1 MTRRRARSTNP
12 CDFSYRGVTRRGA
25 AATIAENCRHCQ
37 NPIAVS
43 FPRSN
48 PSRTVK
54 SSLVPFDINAS
65 KNPLKTRNTRTTK
78 SINARPGEAKGRS
91 GERREENAW
100 CSCMGDVVSRNC
112 AHEFT
117 DTVRHDAKRKGTEKE
132 RKRLPSTKRALDKIG
147 TAVDPKDAA
156 AEDSSRRL
164 TGQVNLAF
172 CDTEIT
178 FAPSAIVYFAHS
190 ERVKNFDLHLKGFY
204 TPKQGGIGKSFLQE
218 EGEQGTQENAERQ
231 KERKVYSKVVRKWL
245 GEVGWE
251 RRRERSRTFGNKFSW
266 AIMGLYG
273 GRTDSDG
280 GGYRGIS
287 LTERGI
293 VEEKEERDTQRTSTG
308 RGTPSVLSYAR
319 MQDQD
324 EFYRTLC
331 SSETLRSGK
340 KGFFHDFSEHVM
352 QTAGDTWTS
361 RIFGRIDDNEGRVR
375 VIFTDAKVKDV
386 VTDTLAKV
394 KLLFRDKDAEVSK
407 RRRLE
412 GYQLAAVGEHDK
424 ALLLFSQAVLRAPQP
439 GRNKTVD
446 QGLSL
451 SLALLGRAEIFMALK
466 EYYFALEDLRLAA
479 EHDLPD
485 KLMHSPPCP
494 FVSAIRYQLV
504 PQNSFTTK
512 IQNNR
517 ITLLGPVKSS
527 LLLNFVHRYVFTCM
541 HVCHICGGG
550 DGTPLNGA
558 VNSELRWSSGALE
571 IRETTTAGKHVVAT
585 AEIHP
590 GDILLVEPPLAGCL
604 LPEFY
609 GTHCQ
614 HCYARLRAP
623 VGCPNCSC
631 VAFCGKK
638 CREVAMATYHK
649 YECKVLALLIGSGMS
664 VLSMVA
670 LRMVTQEESC
680 EGDDESVDVAPYN
693 LVTHADRR
701 TSKDFLERSLM
712 AAFLLKCLQRVGFF
726 ANPTPDDE
734 VPGVEEIIV
743 AALLLRN
750 LQLLQFNAHEFFE
763 TRMSAEHRF
772 RGSRPVYLGVAIY
785 PSVARFNHD
794 CYPAVTRYFIGR
806 HIVIRAVRG
815 LRPGDVIAENYGPI
829 FTKRTLAERQRTLA
843 GRYWFRCTCKACQE
857 DWPRFENLTN
867 DSVRLRCPTVG
878 CGGLHSRS
886 RQGKPIKCPDCQK
899 KIWLEDRLA
908 CLRECEA
915 LYERGLASMENE
927 RVDEAIETF
936 CEALKRF
943 HQVACPPHRD
953 THLAEIALN
962 SCLADYGNT
971 WRLAAL

>member
-1 MTRRRARSTNP
+1 
-12 CDFSYRGVTRRGA
+12 
-25 AATIAENCRHCQ
+25 
-37 NPIAVS
+37 
-43 FPRSN
+43 
-48 PSRTVK
+48 
-54 SSLVPFDINAS
+54 
-65 KNPLKTRNTRTTK
+65 
-78 SINARPGEAKGRS
+78 
-91 GERREENAW
+91 
-100 CSCMGDVVSRNC
+100 
-112 AHEFT
+112 
-117 DTVRHDAKRKGTEKE
+117 
-132 RKRLPSTKRALDKIG
+132 
-147 TAVDPKDAA
+147 
-156 AEDSSRRL
+156 
-164 TGQVNLAF
+164 
-172 CDTEIT
+172 
-178 FAPSAIVYFAHS
+178 
-190 ERVKNFDLHLKGFY
+190 
-204 TPKQGGIGKSFLQE
+204 
-218 EGEQGTQENAERQ
+218 
-231 KERKVYSKVVRKWL
+231 
-245 GEVGWE
+245 
-251 RRRERSRTFGNKFSW
+251 
-266 AIMGLYG
+266 
-273 GRTDSDG
+273 
-280 GGYRGIS
+280 
-287 LTERGI
+287 
-293 VEEKEERDTQRTSTG
+293 
-308 RGTPSVLSYAR
+308 

-340 KGFFHDFSEHVM
+340 KGFFHDFSGHVM

-361 RIFGRIDDNEGRVR
+361 RIFGRIDGNEGRVR
-375 VIFTDAKVKDV
+375 AIFTDAKVKDV

-394 KLLFRDKDAEVSK
+394 KLLFRDKDAEISK

-412 GYQLAAVGEHDK
+412 GYQLAAVGEHNK

-439 GRNKTVD
+439 GHYKCGGNKNVD

-451 SLALLGRAEIFMALK
+451 SLALLGRAEIFIALK

-485 KLMHSPPCP
+485 KLILIIIIRHPHETRNVRDECPFQLCNYNVGPVCITRVRRVISERWFRVSPQLPVMLPPSLSHSPFPHPTLPSLSLSYCRDEMP
-494 FVSAIRYQLV
+494 GISQTVTKLCLLRGLRIKLKDASRG
-504 PQNSFTTK
+504 NS
-512 IQNNR
+512 
-517 ITLLGPVKSS
+517 
-527 LLLNFVHRYVFTCM
+527 
-541 HVCHICGGG
+541 GGG

-571 IRETTTAGKHVVAT
+571 IRETTTAGKHAVAT

-638 CREVAMATYHK
+638 CREIAMATYHK
-649 YECKVLALLIGSGMS
+649 YECKILALLIGSGMS

-670 LRMVTQEESC
+670 LRMVTQEESR
-680 EGDDESVDVAPYN
+680 EGDDGSVDVAPYN
-693 LVTHADRR
+693 LVTHADKR

-734 VPGVEEIIV
+734 VPGVEEITV

-772 RGSRPVYLGVAIY
+772 HGSRPVYLGVAIY

-806 HIVIRAVRG
+806 HIVIRAIRG

-829 FTKRTLAERQRTLA
+829 FTKRTLVERQRTLT
-843 GRYWFRCTCKACQE
+843 GRYWFQCTCKACQE

-867 DSVRLRCPTVG
+867 DSVKLRCPTVG

-899 KIWLEDRLA
+899 KICLEDRLA

-915 LYERGLASMENE
+915 LYEHGLASMENE
-927 RVDEAIETF
+927 KVDEAIGTL

-953 THLAEIALN
+953 THLAEIALS

-971 WRLAAL
+971 WRPAAL

>member
-1 MTRRRARSTNP
+1 
-12 CDFSYRGVTRRGA
+12 
-25 AATIAENCRHCQ
+25 
-37 NPIAVS
+37 
-43 FPRSN
+43 
-48 PSRTVK
+48 
-54 SSLVPFDINAS
+54 
-65 KNPLKTRNTRTTK
+65 
-78 SINARPGEAKGRS
+78 
-91 GERREENAW
+91 
-100 CSCMGDVVSRNC
+100 
-112 AHEFT
+112 
-117 DTVRHDAKRKGTEKE
+117 
-132 RKRLPSTKRALDKIG
+132 
-147 TAVDPKDAA
+147 
-156 AEDSSRRL
+156 
-164 TGQVNLAF
+164 
-172 CDTEIT
+172 
-178 FAPSAIVYFAHS
+178 
-190 ERVKNFDLHLKGFY
+190 
-204 TPKQGGIGKSFLQE
+204 
-218 EGEQGTQENAERQ
+218 
-231 KERKVYSKVVRKWL
+231 
-245 GEVGWE
+245 
-251 RRRERSRTFGNKFSW
+251 
-266 AIMGLYG
+266 
-273 GRTDSDG
+273 
-280 GGYRGIS
+280 
-287 LTERGI
+287 
-293 VEEKEERDTQRTSTG
+293 
-308 RGTPSVLSYAR
+308 

-439 GRNKTVD
+439 GHYKCGRNKTVD

-485 KLMHSPPCP
+485 KLMQELQQKKEQCERFLKDNENSLMLFDPRINKM
-494 FVSAIRYQLV
+494 AQLISDKEKS
-504 PQNSFTTK
+504 NS
-512 IQNNR
+512 
-517 ITLLGPVKSS
+517 
-527 LLLNFVHRYVFTCM
+527 
-541 HVCHICGGG
+541 GGG

-670 LRMVTQEESC
+670 LRMVTQEGPRKCLKIYEELKKNDVEKVAVLLAATSTTTPTATSDTHDMKSPASSKSAKRRIRRRKLKESRREEIRETMEEKGTKESC

>member
-1 MTRRRARSTNP
+1 
-12 CDFSYRGVTRRGA
+12 
-25 AATIAENCRHCQ
+25 
-37 NPIAVS
+37 
-43 FPRSN
+43 
-48 PSRTVK
+48 
-54 SSLVPFDINAS
+54 
-65 KNPLKTRNTRTTK
+65 
-78 SINARPGEAKGRS
+78 
-91 GERREENAW
+91 
-100 CSCMGDVVSRNC
+100 
-112 AHEFT
+112 
-117 DTVRHDAKRKGTEKE
+117 
-132 RKRLPSTKRALDKIG
+132 
-147 TAVDPKDAA
+147 
-156 AEDSSRRL
+156 
-164 TGQVNLAF
+164 
-172 CDTEIT
+172 
-178 FAPSAIVYFAHS
+178 
-190 ERVKNFDLHLKGFY
+190 
-204 TPKQGGIGKSFLQE
+204 
-218 EGEQGTQENAERQ
+218 
-231 KERKVYSKVVRKWL
+231 
-245 GEVGWE
+245 
-251 RRRERSRTFGNKFSW
+251 
-266 AIMGLYG
+266 
-273 GRTDSDG
+273 
-280 GGYRGIS
+280 
-287 LTERGI
+287 
-293 VEEKEERDTQRTSTG
+293 
-308 RGTPSVLSYAR
+308 

-324 EFYRTLC
+324 EFYRILC

-340 KGFFHDFSEHVM
+340 KGFFHDFSGHVM

-361 RIFGRIDDNEGRVR
+361 RTFGRIDDNEGRVR
-375 VIFTDAKVKDV
+375 AIFTDAKVKNV

-394 KLLFRDKDAEVSK
+394 KLLFRDKDAEISK

-439 GRNKTVD
+439 GRNKNVD

-451 SLALLGRAEIFMALK
+451 SLALLGRAEIFIALK

-485 KLMHSPPCP
+485 KLIVVTKLEIRELSEKLKTIKEIREKIKEFIKFSGKLKFLPLKKFNISTYTSSSFRIYYINSLDIFASLANVVQADRATRNSIRRELRTGRTRLAP
-494 FVSAIRYQLV
+494 FCSTAGVQLCFRRFLIDGFSG
-504 PQNSFTTK
+504 NS
-512 IQNNR
+512 
-517 ITLLGPVKSS
+517 
-527 LLLNFVHRYVFTCM
+527 
-541 HVCHICGGG
+541 GGG

-571 IRETTTAGKHVVAT
+571 IRETTTAGKHAVAT

-670 LRMVTQEESC
+670 LRMVTQEGPRKC
-680 EGDDESVDVAPYN
+680 DDESVDVAPYN
-693 LVTHADRR
+693 LVTHADKR

-726 ANPTPDDE
+726 ANPSPDDE
-734 VPGVEEIIV
+734 VPGVEEITV

-772 RGSRPVYLGVAIY
+772 HGSRPVYLGVAIY

-794 CYPAVTRYFIGR
+794 CYPAVTRNDKNTSNRIHNEFNSFLRKTLCLKTHPTFTHYTHVVLSNFASRRSAHGSVWPDLHINNVAAYFIGR
-806 HIVIRAVRG
+806 HIVIRAIRG

-829 FTKRTLAERQRTLA
+829 FTKRTLAERQRTLT
-843 GRYWFRCTCKACQE
+843 GRYWFQCMCKACQE
-857 DWPRFENLTN
+857 DWPCFENLTN
-867 DSVRLRCPTVG
+867 DSVKLRCPTVG
-878 CGGLHSRS
+878 CGGLHLRS

-899 KIWLEDRLA
+899 KICLEDRLA

-927 RVDEAIETF
+927 RVDEAIETL
-936 CEALKRF
+936 CDALKRF

-953 THLAEIALN
+953 THLAEIALS

-971 WRLAAL
+971 WRPAAL

>member
-1 MTRRRARSTNP
+1 
-12 CDFSYRGVTRRGA
+12 
-25 AATIAENCRHCQ
+25 
-37 NPIAVS
+37 
-43 FPRSN
+43 
-48 PSRTVK
+48 
-54 SSLVPFDINAS
+54 
-65 KNPLKTRNTRTTK
+65 
-78 SINARPGEAKGRS
+78 
-91 GERREENAW
+91 
-100 CSCMGDVVSRNC
+100 
-112 AHEFT
+112 
-117 DTVRHDAKRKGTEKE
+117 
-132 RKRLPSTKRALDKIG
+132 
-147 TAVDPKDAA
+147 
-156 AEDSSRRL
+156 
-164 TGQVNLAF
+164 
-172 CDTEIT
+172 
-178 FAPSAIVYFAHS
+178 
-190 ERVKNFDLHLKGFY
+190 
-204 TPKQGGIGKSFLQE
+204 
-218 EGEQGTQENAERQ
+218 
-231 KERKVYSKVVRKWL
+231 
-245 GEVGWE
+245 
-251 RRRERSRTFGNKFSW
+251 
-266 AIMGLYG
+266 
-273 GRTDSDG
+273 
-280 GGYRGIS
+280 
-287 LTERGI
+287 
-293 VEEKEERDTQRTSTG
+293 
-308 RGTPSVLSYAR
+308 

-331 SSETLRSGK
+331 SSETLRSGR
-340 KGFFHDFSEHVM
+340 KGFFHDFSGHVM

-361 RIFGRIDDNEGRVR
+361 RTFGRIDDNEGRVR
-375 VIFTDAKVKDV
+375 AIFTDAKIKDV

-394 KLLFRDKDAEVSK
+394 KLLFRDKDAEISK

-466 EYYFALEDLRLAA
+466 EYYFALEDLRLVA
-479 EHDLPD
+479 EHDLPN
-485 KLMHSPPCP
+485 KLMQELQRKKEQCECFIKGNENS
-494 FVSAIRYQLV
+494 LV
-504 PQNSFTTK
+504 PFDPRINKMAQLISDEEKSNSA
-512 IQNNR
+512 
-517 ITLLGPVKSS
+517 
-527 LLLNFVHRYVFTCM
+527 
-541 HVCHICGGG
+541 GG

-571 IRETTTAGKHVVAT
+571 IRETTTAGKHAVAT

-638 CREVAMATYHK
+638 CKEVAMATYHK

-670 LRMVTQEESC
+670 LRMVTQEGPQKCLKIYEKLKKNDVAKVTVLLAAASTTTPTATPDTYDMKSPASSKSAKRRIRRRKLKESRREEITEMMEEKGTKESC
-680 EGDDESVDVAPYN
+680 EGDDENVDVAPYN
-693 LVTHADRR
+693 LVTHADKR

-734 VPGVEEIIV
+734 VPGVEEITV

-763 TRMSAEHRF
+763 TRISAEHRF
-772 RGSRPVYLGVAIY
+772 HGSRPVYLGVAIY

-806 HIVIRAVRG
+806 HIVIRAIRG

-867 DSVRLRCPTVG
+867 DSVRLRCPTAG
-878 CGGLHSRS
+878 CGGLHSQ
-886 RQGKPIKCPDCQK
+886 QGKPIKCPDCRK
-899 KIWLEDRLA
+899 KICLEDRLA
-908 CLRECEA
+908 GLRECEA
-915 LYERGLASMENE
+915 LYDRGLSSMENE
-927 RVDEAIETF
+927 RIDEAIETL
-936 CEALKRF
+936 CDALKRF

-953 THLAEIALN
+953 THLAEIALS
-962 SCLADYGNT
+962 SCLADYGNI
-971 WRLAAL
+971 WRPTAL

>member
-1 MTRRRARSTNP
+1 
-12 CDFSYRGVTRRGA
+12 
-25 AATIAENCRHCQ
+25 
-37 NPIAVS
+37 
-43 FPRSN
+43 
-48 PSRTVK
+48 
-54 SSLVPFDINAS
+54 
-65 KNPLKTRNTRTTK
+65 
-78 SINARPGEAKGRS
+78 
-91 GERREENAW
+91 
-100 CSCMGDVVSRNC
+100 
-112 AHEFT
+112 
-117 DTVRHDAKRKGTEKE
+117 
-132 RKRLPSTKRALDKIG
+132 
-147 TAVDPKDAA
+147 
-156 AEDSSRRL
+156 
-164 TGQVNLAF
+164 
-172 CDTEIT
+172 
-178 FAPSAIVYFAHS
+178 
-190 ERVKNFDLHLKGFY
+190 
-204 TPKQGGIGKSFLQE
+204 
-218 EGEQGTQENAERQ
+218 
-231 KERKVYSKVVRKWL
+231 
-245 GEVGWE
+245 
-251 RRRERSRTFGNKFSW
+251 
-266 AIMGLYG
+266 
-273 GRTDSDG
+273 
-280 GGYRGIS
+280 
-287 LTERGI
+287 
-293 VEEKEERDTQRTSTG
+293 
-308 RGTPSVLSYAR
+308 

-340 KGFFHDFSEHVM
+340 KGFFHDFSGHVM

-361 RIFGRIDDNEGRVR
+361 RTFGRIDDNEGRMKA
-375 VIFTDAKVKDV
+375 IFTDAKVKDV

-394 KLLFRDKDAEVSK
+394 KLLFRDKDAEISK

-439 GRNKTVD
+439 GRNKNVD

-451 SLALLGRAEIFMALK
+451 SLALLGRAEIFIALK

-485 KLMHSPPCP
+485 KLMR
-494 FVSAIRYQLV
+494 FRFRDKELLV
-504 PQNSFTTK
+504 PFTRRFARLRKVHKLREIKMGTLSRAKWILKLLSSIRICSRYFKCCFRNS
-512 IQNNR
+512 
-517 ITLLGPVKSS
+517 
-527 LLLNFVHRYVFTCM
+527 
-541 HVCHICGGG
+541 GGG

-571 IRETTTAGKHVVAT
+571 IRETTTAGKHAVAT

-631 VAFCGKK
+631 IAFCGKK

-670 LRMVTQEESC
+670 LRMVTQEESR

-693 LVTHADRR
+693 LVTHADKR

-734 VPGVEEIIV
+734 VPGVEEITV

-772 RGSRPVYLGVAIY
+772 HGSRPVYLGVAIY

-806 HIVIRAVRG
+806 HIVIRAIRG

-843 GRYWFRCTCKACQE
+843 GRYWFQCTCKACQE

-867 DSVRLRCPTVG
+867 DSVKLRCPTVG

-899 KIWLEDRLA
+899 KICLEDRLA

-927 RVDEAIETF
+927 RVDEAIETL
-936 CEALKRF
+936 CDALKRF

-953 THLAEIALN
+953 THLAEIALS

-971 WRLAAL
+971 WRPAAL

>member
-1 MTRRRARSTNP
+1 
-12 CDFSYRGVTRRGA
+12 
-25 AATIAENCRHCQ
+25 
-37 NPIAVS
+37 
-43 FPRSN
+43 
-48 PSRTVK
+48 
-54 SSLVPFDINAS
+54 
-65 KNPLKTRNTRTTK
+65 
-78 SINARPGEAKGRS
+78 
-91 GERREENAW
+91 
-100 CSCMGDVVSRNC
+100 
-112 AHEFT
+112 
-117 DTVRHDAKRKGTEKE
+117 
-132 RKRLPSTKRALDKIG
+132 
-147 TAVDPKDAA
+147 
-156 AEDSSRRL
+156 
-164 TGQVNLAF
+164 
-172 CDTEIT
+172 
-178 FAPSAIVYFAHS
+178 
-190 ERVKNFDLHLKGFY
+190 
-204 TPKQGGIGKSFLQE
+204 
-218 EGEQGTQENAERQ
+218 
-231 KERKVYSKVVRKWL
+231 
-245 GEVGWE
+245 
-251 RRRERSRTFGNKFSW
+251 
-266 AIMGLYG
+266 
-273 GRTDSDG
+273 
-280 GGYRGIS
+280 
-287 LTERGI
+287 
-293 VEEKEERDTQRTSTG
+293 
-308 RGTPSVLSYAR
+308 

-340 KGFFHDFSEHVM
+340 KGFFHDFSGHVM

-361 RIFGRIDDNEGRVR
+361 RIFGRIDGNEGRVR
-375 VIFTDAKVKDV
+375 AIFTDAKVKDV

-394 KLLFRDKDAEVSK
+394 KLLFRDKDAEISK

-412 GYQLAAVGEHDK
+412 GYQLAAVGEHNK

-439 GRNKTVD
+439 GHYKCGGNKNVD

-451 SLALLGRAEIFMALK
+451 SLALLGRAEIFIALK

-485 KLMHSPPCP
+485 KLMQELQRKNERCLNENS
-494 FVSAIRYQLV
+494 LV
-504 PQNSFTTK
+504 PFDPRINKMARLISDKEKSNS
-512 IQNNR
+512 
-517 ITLLGPVKSS
+517 
-527 LLLNFVHRYVFTCM
+527 
-541 HVCHICGGG
+541 GGG

-571 IRETTTAGKHVVAT
+571 IRETTTAGKHAVAT

-638 CREVAMATYHK
+638 CREIAMATYHK
-649 YECKVLALLIGSGMS
+649 YECKILALLIGSGMS

-670 LRMVTQEESC
+670 LRMVTQEGPRKCLKVYEELKKNDVERNVAMLLAATSTTTLTATPDTHDMKSPASSKSAKRRIRRRKLKESRREEIRKMTEEKGTKESR
-680 EGDDESVDVAPYN
+680 EGDDGSVDVAPYN
-693 LVTHADRR
+693 LVTHADKR

-734 VPGVEEIIV
+734 VPGVEEITV

-772 RGSRPVYLGVAIY
+772 HGSRPVYLGVAIY

-806 HIVIRAVRG
+806 HIVIRAIRG

-829 FTKRTLAERQRTLA
+829 FTKRTLVERQRTLT
-843 GRYWFRCTCKACQE
+843 GRYWFQCTCKACQE

-867 DSVRLRCPTVG
+867 DSVKLRCPTVG

-899 KIWLEDRLA
+899 KICLEDRLA

-915 LYERGLASMENE
+915 LYEHGLASMENE
-927 RVDEAIETF
+927 KVDEAIGTL

-953 THLAEIALN
+953 THLAEIALS

-971 WRLAAL
+971 WRPAAL

>member
-1 MTRRRARSTNP
+1 
-12 CDFSYRGVTRRGA
+12 
-25 AATIAENCRHCQ
+25 
-37 NPIAVS
+37 
-43 FPRSN
+43 
-48 PSRTVK
+48 
-54 SSLVPFDINAS
+54 
-65 KNPLKTRNTRTTK
+65 
-78 SINARPGEAKGRS
+78 
-91 GERREENAW
+91 
-100 CSCMGDVVSRNC
+100 
-112 AHEFT
+112 
-117 DTVRHDAKRKGTEKE
+117 
-132 RKRLPSTKRALDKIG
+132 
-147 TAVDPKDAA
+147 
-156 AEDSSRRL
+156 
-164 TGQVNLAF
+164 
-172 CDTEIT
+172 
-178 FAPSAIVYFAHS
+178 
-190 ERVKNFDLHLKGFY
+190 
-204 TPKQGGIGKSFLQE
+204 
-218 EGEQGTQENAERQ
+218 
-231 KERKVYSKVVRKWL
+231 
-245 GEVGWE
+245 
-251 RRRERSRTFGNKFSW
+251 
-266 AIMGLYG
+266 
-273 GRTDSDG
+273 
-280 GGYRGIS
+280 
-287 LTERGI
+287 
-293 VEEKEERDTQRTSTG
+293 
-308 RGTPSVLSYAR
+308 

-331 SSETLRSGK
+331 SSETLRSGR
-340 KGFFHDFSEHVM
+340 KGFFHDFSGHVM

-361 RIFGRIDDNEGRVR
+361 RTFGRIDDNEGRVR
-375 VIFTDAKVKDV
+375 AIFTDAKIKDV

-394 KLLFRDKDAEVSK
+394 KLLFRDKDAEISK

-466 EYYFALEDLRLAA
+466 EYYFALEDLRLVA
-479 EHDLPD
+479 EHDLPN
-485 KLMHSPPCP
+485 KLIFRILST
-494 FVSAIRYQLV
+494 II
-504 PQNSFTTK
+504 
-512 IQNNR
+512 IQNASN
-517 ITLLGPVKSS
+517 INNNLYCYVKLGIDFFLKPGNGSNS
-527 LLLNFVHRYVFTCM
+527 LLVTKLQDEMPGISQTVAKLCLLRGLRIKLKTCNSA
-541 HVCHICGGG
+541 GG

-571 IRETTTAGKHVVAT
+571 IRETTTAGKHAVAT

-638 CREVAMATYHK
+638 CKEVAMATYHK

-680 EGDDESVDVAPYN
+680 EGDDENVDVAPYN
-693 LVTHADRR
+693 LVTHADKR

-734 VPGVEEIIV
+734 VPGVEEITV

-763 TRMSAEHRF
+763 TRISAEHRF
-772 RGSRPVYLGVAIY
+772 HGSRPVYLGVAIY

-794 CYPAVTRYFIGR
+794 CYPAVTSISKKKYFVLRHIELLHTISTWCCQTSRLSEVHMVLADLHINNVAAYFIGR
-806 HIVIRAVRG
+806 HIVIRAIRG

-867 DSVRLRCPTVG
+867 DSVRLRCPTAG
-878 CGGLHSRS
+878 CGGLHSQ
-886 RQGKPIKCPDCQK
+886 QGKPIKCPDCRK
-899 KIWLEDRLA
+899 KICLEDRLA
-908 CLRECEA
+908 GLRECEA
-915 LYERGLASMENE
+915 LYDRGLSSMENE
-927 RVDEAIETF
+927 RIDEAIETL
-936 CEALKRF
+936 CDALKRF

-953 THLAEIALN
+953 THLAEIALS
-962 SCLADYGNT
+962 SCLADYGNI
-971 WRLAAL
+971 WRPTAL